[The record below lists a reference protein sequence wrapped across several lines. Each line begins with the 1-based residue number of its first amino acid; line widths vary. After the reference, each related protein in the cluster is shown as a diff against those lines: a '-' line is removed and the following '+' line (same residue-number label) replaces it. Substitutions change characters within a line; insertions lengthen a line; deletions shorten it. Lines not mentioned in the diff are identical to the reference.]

1 MKKILLAAAV
11 LLVAAC
17 GFHLKG
23 MGGISGSLPY
33 QSWHVANGQSMQQPL
48 ENALR
53 RASGKPVGASEAQAT
68 VTVNYIGTRRDV
80 FTVTRA
86 AVINEYLLVLQ
97 VEAQASVN
105 GQPVGEPIAVQ
116 VERKM
121 DYADSEV
128 LGKAEEE
135 NTIWSEMRT
144 DAADQIVRRLTFLK
158 AQ

>member
-1 MKKILLAAAV
+1 MKKILSAAAV
-11 LLVAAC
+11 MLAAGC

-23 MGGISGSLPY
+23 TGGISGALPY
-33 QSWHVANGQSMQQPL
+33 PSWYIANGQSMQRPL

-53 RASGKPVGASEAQAT
+53 RAGGKPVQASEAQAT
-68 VTVNYIGTRRDV
+68 VTVNHIGTRRDV

-97 VEAQASVN
+97 VQAQAYA
-105 GQPVGEPIAVQ
+105 GGRALGEPVTVQ
-116 VERKM
+116 VARKI
-121 DYADSEV
+121 DYSDSEV

-135 NTIWSEMRT
+135 NTVWEEMRA
-144 DAADQIVRRLTFLK
+144 DAAGQIVTRLTFLK